1 MKNTCRFELI
11 IADLTKK
18 DRLLAVNPEINIG
31 LDRTLQQI
39 GTWLQASIV
48 PVCSRVFNVPATFVL
63 SGNCF
68 SVMAVVFCC
77 LTLLYCLF
85 IAEMDS

>member
-18 DRLLAVNPEINIG
+18 DRLLAVPKINIG

-48 PVCSRVFNVPATFVL
+48 PVCSRVFNVPATFVYQGIV
-63 SGNCF
+63 SQ
-68 SVMAVVFCC
+68 
-77 LTLLYCLF
+77 
-85 IAEMDS
+85 

>member
-18 DRLLAVNPEINIG
+18 DRLLAVNPKINIG

-48 PVCSRVFNVPATFVL
+48 PVCSGVFNVPVTFVYQGIV
-63 SGNCF
+63 SQ
-68 SVMAVVFCC
+68 
-77 LTLLYCLF
+77 
-85 IAEMDS
+85 

>member
-48 PVCSRVFNVPATFVL
+48 PVCSRVFNVPATFVYQ
-63 SGNCF
+63 G
-68 SVMAVVFCC
+68 MAVVFCC

>member
-48 PVCSRVFNVPATFVL
+48 PVCSHVLMFLLLLFIRELFLSNGYSFLLLNSVVL
-63 SGNCF
+63 S
-68 SVMAVVFCC
+68 
-77 LTLLYCLF
+77 LYC
-85 IAEMDS
+85 

>member
-39 GTWLQASIV
+39 GTWLQAS
-48 PVCSRVFNVPATFVL
+48 S
-63 SGNCF
+63 
-68 SVMAVVFCC
+68 C
-77 LTLLYCLF
+77 LLPCL
-85 IAEMDS
+85 